1 MSFFRVNVTEVI
13 LCEKCEKNVK
23 KKCEKNVKKI
33 SNKMWRM
40 PSCEIRWKNIKLII
54 NIDIFN
60 NKFIIS
66 FIIIKYDIQ

>member
-1 MSFFRVNVTEVI
+1 MW
-13 LCEKCEKNVK
+13 KMWKNVK
-23 KKCEKNVKKI
+23 NVKNVKKI

-40 PSCEIRWKNIKLII
+40 TSCEILWKYIKLII

-66 FIIIKYDIQ
+66 LIIIKYDIQ